1 MSAFAAYDAE
11 TLAALAGEGLLRRAQ
26 KDLDA
31 GKVARIEYEPLSV
44 IADGQTVRLDPLK
57 PERSTCTC
65 PAAGW
70 CKHRVAAILLIRAAA
85 ESETPASA
93 ASNAATETGAHAA
106 PERPAIAAAGAHAPE
121 SGDAPS
127 KAADTTAATRPTPV
141 ISEED
146 VPARPDQHESALT
159 DAASANDTAKSGSAG
174 AVIRASARE
183 ASTQARALTAPPTE
197 APGSP
202 ASPDPLA
209 PLLAELDALD
219 LAAVLKAA
227 GAPARRRL
235 PRLLAQISGLSWSGS
250 AGSVALQL
258 AGLDT
263 EVRYLKHGGY
273 AGMVSEGPVSARPA
287 LHLAAL
293 WAYWQ
298 TRGRALPSVE
308 AAVEGRA
315 ELAAPE
321 ASVTDEP
328 ADTLAPLLTAV
339 QQALAEWLDEGLGQL
354 SPYSLNRLAALAVD
368 ARAEALPALAGRLRT
383 LLDLGRRLRARDDR
397 LGESEVLVELALL
410 WAWCAAMRA
419 ADANARERL
428 GGGASRYQMQ
438 ALDRGLL
445 VAGAEWW
452 TRPSGAKGLTV
463 YLWDA
468 IDQRLRRVAL
478 ARADDRDPSFH
489 RDVAW
494 SGSAI
499 WPHLGSA
506 ERLVGAGALT
516 VRSARLNPAGDLA
529 PGEIDAELAAPW
541 RESDPAPGLGDWRE
555 IPAAL
560 TDGELFQPR
569 PRMLLLAPH
578 DAMSVQLDERRQC
591 WVWPLVDAGGRVL
604 PLTWPVAADDEVRM
618 LLIEQLGVGAAPRA
632 VLVVQPSPAAPWLK
646 PVSLLTVNRGNWTS
660 HPLQFTE
667 PKRPKRASTWTS
679 RIREL
684 LTTRQAPP
692 LAPVSRI
699 AEQLLKPL
707 EARLQRAVTLGEPE
721 HCGPDATVL
730 ATQLADAGLPRIAAA
745 LRGWTHAAANGEP
758 PHDALLKLALL
769 LEQLREGLALEA
781 LVGG

>member
-44 IADGQTVRLDPLK
+44 LADGQTVRLDPLK

-70 CKHRVAAILLIRAAA
+70 CKHRVAAVLLIRAAEAAAPSEHAQAVQPDAQGSDVVCGERSEPHQSRFA
-85 ESETPASA
+85 EPSAPEATPAPMPATPNHA
-93 ASNAATETGAHAA
+93 ANAGCGERSEAHPSRAAAPPATAPAAT
-106 PERPAIAAAGAHAPE
+106 
-121 SGDAPS
+121 
-127 KAADTTAATRPTPV
+127 
-141 ISEED
+141 
-146 VPARPDQHESALT
+146 
-159 DAASANDTAKSGSAG
+159 
-174 AVIRASARE
+174 
-183 ASTQARALTAPPTE
+183 
-197 APGSP
+197 P

-209 PLLAELDALD
+209 ALLAELDTLD

-235 PRLLAQISGLSWSGS
+235 PRLLAQISGLCWSGS

-273 AGMVSEGPVSARPA
+273 AGMVSEGPPSARPA
-287 LHLAAL
+287 VHLAAL

-298 TRGRALPSVE
+298 ARGRALPSLE

-315 ELAAPE
+315 ELVAPE
-321 ASVTDEP
+321 ASATAEP

-397 LGESEVLVELALL
+397 LGESEVLVEVALL

-428 GGGASRYQMQ
+428 GGGASRYQPQ

-452 TRPSGAKGLTV
+452 TRPSGARGLTV

-478 ARADDRDPSFH
+478 ARADDRDPSFY
-489 RDVAW
+489 REVAW

-506 ERLVGAGALT
+506 ERLVGAGALH

-529 PGEIDAELAAPW
+529 PGEIDADIAAPW
-541 RESDPAPGLGDWRE
+541 RESDATPGLSDWRE

-560 TDGELFQPR
+560 SDGELFQPR
-569 PRMLLLAPH
+569 PRVLLLAPA
-578 DAMSVQLDERRQC
+578 DALSVQLDERRQC
-591 WVWPLVDAGGRVL
+591 WVWPLVDAGGRIL
-604 PLTWPVAADDEVRM
+604 PLTWPVAADDEARM

-646 PVSLLTVNRGNWTS
+646 PVSLLTVNRGHWSS

-667 PKRPKRASTWTS
+667 PKRPKRSHTWTS

-692 LAPVSRI
+692 LAPTSRI

-721 HCGPDATVL
+721 ASGPDTAAL
-730 ATQLADAGLPRIAAA
+730 AARLDDAGLPHIAAA
-745 LRGWTHAAANGEP
+745 LRAWAATSARHEP

-769 LEQLREGLALEA
+769 LEQLREGLALQA
-781 LVGG
+781 LVGA

>member
-31 GKVARIEYEPLSV
+31 GKVARIEHEPLSV
-44 IADGQTVRLDPLK
+44 LADGQTVRLDPLK
-57 PERSTCTC
+57 PERSACTC

-70 CKHRVAAILLIRAAA
+70 CKHRVAAILLLRAA
-85 ESETPASA
+85 ESAAPSEQAVQPDAQESEVGCGERSEPHPSRAAEPPATAPAATPAS
-93 ASNAATETGAHAA
+93 
-106 PERPAIAAAGAHAPE
+106 R
-121 SGDAPS
+121 
-127 KAADTTAATRPTPV
+127 
-141 ISEED
+141 
-146 VPARPDQHESALT
+146 
-159 DAASANDTAKSGSAG
+159 
-174 AVIRASARE
+174 
-183 ASTQARALTAPPTE
+183 
-197 APGSP
+197 
-202 ASPDPLA
+202 DPLA
-209 PLLAELDALD
+209 PLLAELDSLD

-235 PRLLAQISGLSWSGS
+235 PRLLAQISGLNWSGS
-250 AGSVALQL
+250 AGSIALQL

-298 TRGRALPSVE
+298 ARGRALPRIE

-315 ELAAPE
+315 ELVAPE
-321 ASVTDEP
+321 ASAPDDP
-328 ADTLAPLLTAV
+328 AEAADVLAPLIDAV
-339 QQALAEWLDEGLGQL
+339 QQAIAEWLDEGLGQL

-368 ARAEALPALAGRLRT
+368 ARADALPALAGRLRT

-397 LGESEVLVELALL
+397 LGESEVLIELALL
-410 WAWCAAMRA
+410 WAWCVAMRS
-419 ADANARERL
+419 ADGPARERL

-438 ALDRGLL
+438 SLDRGLL

-452 TRPSGAKGLTV
+452 TRPSGARGLTV

-468 IDQRLRRVAL
+468 VDQRLRRVAL
-478 ARADDRDPSFH
+478 ARADDRDPSFY
-489 RDVAW
+489 REVAW

-506 ERLVGAGALT
+506 ERLVGAGALQ
-516 VRSARLNPAGDLA
+516 VKSARLNPAGDLA
-529 PGEIDAELAAPW
+529 PGEIDAEIAPPW
-541 RESDPAPGLGDWRE
+541 READRAPGLSDWRE
-555 IPAAL
+555 IPAVL
-560 TDGELFQPR
+560 THGELFQPR
-569 PRMLLLAPH
+569 PRVLLLAPH

-591 WVWPLVDAGGRVL
+591 WVWPLVDAGGRIL
-604 PLTWPVAADDEVRM
+604 PLCWPVAADDEARM

-646 PVSLLTVNRGNWTS
+646 PVSLLSVSGGNWIC
-660 HPLQFTE
+660 HPLQFTQ
-667 PKRPKRASTWTS
+667 PRRPKRSSTWTS

-692 LAPVSRI
+692 LARASRI
-699 AEQLLKPL
+699 AEQLLQPL
-707 EARLQRAVTLGEPE
+707 EARIQRAVSLGEPDV
-721 HCGPDATVL
+721 CGPEAAAL
-730 ATQLADAGLPRIAAA
+730 ARQLDDAGLPRLAVS
-745 LRGWTHAAANGEP
+745 LRAWAHAGADGLP
-758 PHDALLKLALL
+758 PHDVLLRLALL
-769 LEQLREGLALEA
+769 LEQLREGLALQV
-781 LVGG
+781 LVGQGADLAR

>member
-1 MSAFAAYDAE
+1 MSAAFVAYDPD

-26 KDLDA
+26 KDLEA
-31 GKVARIEYEPLSV
+31 GKVARIAYEPLSV
-44 IADGQTVRLDPLK
+44 LADGQTVRLDPLK
-57 PERSTCTC
+57 PERSACTC

-70 CKHRVAAILLIRAAA
+70 CKHRVAAILLVRAEAATPTASAPRDPATPSREAPVGCGEHREPHQGRATNSSAPTGSANPPQSCDVQVGCGEQSEPHQGRATNSPAAAVDPPRAAP
-85 ESETPASA
+85 SPTPA
-93 ASNAATETGAHAA
+93 TPGA
-106 PERPAIAAAGAHAPE
+106 
-121 SGDAPS
+121 
-127 KAADTTAATRPTPV
+127 
-141 ISEED
+141 
-146 VPARPDQHESALT
+146 
-159 DAASANDTAKSGSAG
+159 
-174 AVIRASARE
+174 
-183 ASTQARALTAPPTE
+183 
-197 APGSP
+197 
-202 ASPDPLA
+202 LA

-219 LAAVLKAA
+219 LATVLKAA

-235 PRLLAQISGLSWSGS
+235 PRLLAQVSGVRWTGS

-273 AGMVSEGPVSARPA
+273 AGMVSEGPPSSRPA

-298 TRGRALPSVE
+298 ARGRALPPME

-315 ELAAPE
+315 ELTAPE
-321 ASVTDEP
+321 ASATDDQAEP
-328 ADTLAPLLTAV
+328 ADALAPLLDAA
-339 QQALAEWLDEGLGQL
+339 QQAVAEWLDEGLGQL

-410 WAWCAAMRA
+410 WAWCAAMRS
-419 ADANARERL
+419 ADGDARERL
-428 GGGASRYQMQ
+428 GGGASRYQSTV
-438 ALDRGLL
+438 LDRGLL

-452 TRPSGAKGLTV
+452 TRPSGARGLTV

-489 RDVAW
+489 REVAW
-494 SGSAI
+494 SGLAI
-499 WPHLGSA
+499 WPGLGSA
-506 ERLVGAGALT
+506 ERLVGAGALR
-516 VRSARLNPAGDLA
+516 VNSARLNPAGDLA
-529 PGEIDAELAAPW
+529 PGDIDGELAALW
-541 RESDPAPGLGDWRE
+541 READPAPGLRDWGDIRS
-555 IPAAL
+555 AL

-569 PRMLLLAPH
+569 PRVLLLAPTE
-578 DAMSVQLDERRQC
+578 AMSVQLDERRQC

-604 PLTWPVAADDEVRM
+604 PLTWPVAAADEARM

-646 PVSLLTVNRGNWTS
+646 PVSLLTVSRGNWS
-660 HPLQFTE
+660 CHPLQFTE
-667 PKRPKRASTWTS
+667 PKRPKRSNTWTS

-692 LAPVSRI
+692 LAPTSRI

-721 HCGPDATVL
+721 HCGPDATAL

-769 LEQLREGLALEA
+769 LEQLREGLVLEA

>member
-31 GKVARIEYEPLSV
+31 GKVARIAHEALSV
-44 IADGQTVRLDPLK
+44 LADGQTVRLDPLK

-70 CKHRVAAILLIRAAA
+70 CKHRVAALLLVRAQSASGDVPAGIDAPPKSPGTREPGGEA
-85 ESETPASA
+85 EWIPASA
-93 ASNAATETGAHAA
+93 GMTDLAGPSRVADVGCGERSEPHQGRTTDSQVSVADPPQAA
-106 PERPAIAAAGAHAPE
+106 P
-121 SGDAPS
+121 
-127 KAADTTAATRPTPV
+127 TPT
-141 ISEED
+141 
-146 VPARPDQHESALT
+146 
-159 DAASANDTAKSGSAG
+159 
-174 AVIRASARE
+174 
-183 ASTQARALTAPPTE
+183 
-197 APGSP
+197 P
-202 ASPDPLA
+202 ASPDALA

-219 LAAVLKAA
+219 LADVLKAA

-235 PRLLAQISGLSWSGS
+235 PRLLAQISGVRWSGS
-250 AGSVALQL
+250 AGSLAMQL

-273 AGMVSEGPVSARPA
+273 AGMVSEGPASGRPA

-298 TRGRALPSVE
+298 ARGRPLPAVE
-308 AAVEGRA
+308 SAAEGRA
-315 ELAAPE
+315 ELVPE
-321 ASVTDEP
+321 ALAADDQAEP
-328 ADTLAPLLTAV
+328 ADPLAPLLAAV
-339 QQALAEWLDEGLGQL
+339 QQAIAEWLDEGLGQL
-354 SPYSLNRLAALAVD
+354 SPYSLKRLAALAVD

-383 LLDLGRRLRARDDR
+383 LLDFGRRLRARDDR

-410 WAWCAAMRA
+410 WAWRAAMRSA
-419 ADANARERL
+419 EGPFRERL

-438 ALDRGLL
+438 SLDRGLL

-452 TRPSGAKGLTV
+452 TRPSGARGLTV

-468 IDQRLRRVAL
+468 VDRRLRRVAL

-494 SGSAI
+494 SALAI
-499 WPHLGSA
+499 WPGLGSA
-506 ERLVGAGALT
+506 ERLVGAGA
-516 VRSARLNPAGDLA
+516 VHIRSARLNPAGDLA

-541 RESDPAPGLGDWRE
+541 RESDTAPGLTDWRD

-560 TDGELFQPR
+560 SEGELFQPR
-569 PRMLLLAPH
+569 PRVLLLAPAE
-578 DAMSVQLDERRQC
+578 AMSVQLDERRQC

-604 PLTWPVAADDEVRM
+604 PLSWPVAADDEARM

-632 VLVVQPSPAAPWLK
+632 VLVVQPSLAAPWLQ
-646 PVSLLTVNRGNWTS
+646 PVSLLTVTRGNWTS

-667 PKRPKRASTWTS
+667 PKRPKRGSTWTS

-692 LAPVSRI
+692 LAPSSRI

-707 EARLQRAVTLGEPE
+707 EARLQRAVSLGDPDR
-721 HCGPDATVL
+721 CGAEADLL
-730 ATQLADAGLPRIAAA
+730 ARQLDDAGLPHLAGA
-745 LRGWTHAAANGEP
+745 LRGWANACHADAP

-769 LEQLREGLALEA
+769 LEQLREGLALQA
-781 LVGG
+781 LVEQCG

>member
-31 GKVARIEYEPLSV
+31 GKVARLEHEPASV
-44 IADGQTVRLDPLK
+44 LADGQTVRLDPLK

-85 ESETPASA
+85 QSETPASA
-93 ASNAATETGAHAA
+93 ASNAATEAGAPAA
-106 PERPAIAAAGAHAPE
+106 PQRPAGTHAPE
-121 SGDAPS
+121 SG
-127 KAADTTAATRPTPV
+127 AALSVSASVGPDL
-141 ISEED
+141 
-146 VPARPDQHESALT
+146 PASALT
-159 DAASANDTAKSGSAG
+159 DADTSTSDSAR
-174 AVIRASARE
+174 AVIRASAPE
-183 ASTQARALTAPPTE
+183 ASTQARASTAPPAE
-197 APGSP
+197 APAATP

-209 PLLAELDALD
+209 ALLAELDTLD

-235 PRLLAQISGLSWSGS
+235 PRLLAQISGLCWSGS

-287 LHLAAL
+287 VHLAAL

-298 TRGRALPSVE
+298 TRGRALPSLE

-315 ELAAPE
+315 ELDAPE
-321 ASVTDEP
+321 ASATDDPDHPAEP
-328 ADTLAPLLTAV
+328 ADPLAPLLTAV

-428 GGGASRYQMQ
+428 GGGASRYQPQ

-452 TRPSGAKGLTV
+452 TRPSGARGLTV

-468 IDQRLRRVAL
+468 LDQRLRRVAI

-494 SGSAI
+494 SGSPI
-499 WPHLGSA
+499 WPQLGSA
-506 ERLVGAGALT
+506 ERLVGAGALQ

-529 PGEIDAELAAPW
+529 PGEIDADIATPW
-541 RESDPAPGLGDWRE
+541 RESDPVPGLTDWRE
-555 IPAAL
+555 IPDAL
-560 TDGELFQPR
+560 SDGELFQPR
-569 PRMLLLAPH
+569 PRVLLLAPH
-578 DAMSVQLDERRQC
+578 EALSMQLDERRQC
-591 WVWPLVDAGGRVL
+591 WVWPLVDAGGRIL
-604 PLTWPVAADDEVRM
+604 PLTWPVAADDEART

-646 PVSLLTVNRGNWTS
+646 PVSLLTVNRGHWSS

-667 PKRPKRASTWTS
+667 PRRPKRSHAWTS

-692 LAPVSRI
+692 LAPTSRI

-707 EARLQRAVTLGEPE
+707 EARLQRAVTLGEPDS
-721 HCGPDATVL
+721 CGPDAATL
-730 ATQLADAGLPRIAAA
+730 ALRLADAGLHRLAAA
-745 LRGWTHAAANGEP
+745 LRAWATACSTGAP

-769 LEQLREGLALEA
+769 LEQLREGLALQA
-781 LVGG
+781 LVGQRG

>member
-31 GKVARIEYEPLSV
+31 GKVARIEHEPLSV
-44 IADGQTVRLDPLK
+44 IADGQTVQLDPLK
-57 PERSTCTC
+57 PERSTCSC

-70 CKHRVAAILLIRAAA
+70 CKHRVAAVLLIRAAV

-93 ASNAATETGAHAA
+93 AINVATEIGVSAA
-106 PERPAIAAAGAHAPE
+106 PERPANTRSAAGAHAPE

-127 KAADTTAATRPTPV
+127 NSADTTAATRPV

-159 DAASANDTAKSGSAG
+159 
-174 AVIRASARE
+174 
-183 ASTQARALTAPPTE
+183 APPAE

-209 PLLAELDALD
+209 TLLAELDTLD

-452 TRPSGAKGLTV
+452 TRPSGARGLTV

-489 RDVAW
+489 REVAW

-506 ERLVGAGALT
+506 ERLVGAGALH
-516 VRSARLNPAGDLA
+516 VRTARLNPAGDLA

-569 PRMLLLAPH
+569 PRMLLLAPVE
-578 DAMSVQLDERRQC
+578 AMSVQLDERRQC

-646 PVSLLTVNRGNWTS
+646 PVSLLTVNRGNWTC
-660 HPLQFTE
+660 HPLQFTV
-667 PKRPKRASTWTS
+667 PKRPKRTSTWTS

-721 HCGPDATVL
+721 RCGPDATAL